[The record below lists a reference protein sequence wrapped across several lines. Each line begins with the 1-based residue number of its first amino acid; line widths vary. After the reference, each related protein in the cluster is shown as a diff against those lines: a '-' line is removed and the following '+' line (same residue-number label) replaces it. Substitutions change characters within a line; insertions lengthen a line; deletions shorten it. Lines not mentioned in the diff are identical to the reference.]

1 MSICRAPKHARELC
15 VDTIIRVLRNLLAF
29 PLLIALPATLFSQEA
44 VTIHVDASQTTSHFR
59 PVWNYFG
66 YDEPN
71 YTYAGNGRRLL
82 KELAELSKEPVQ
94 VRTHNLLTTGDGAAA
109 LKWGST
115 NAYTEDASGRPIY
128 DWTIVDKILS
138 TYLNLGI
145 KPFIEIG
152 FMPKALSTHPD
163 PYQHNFP
170 QGDVFTGWS
179 YPPASYEKWSELV
192 YQWVKHCV
200 AKYGAAEVQSWSWE
214 VWNEPDIGYWHG
226 TPEEYDKLYDYTVAA
241 VRKALPAAHV
251 GGPASTGPSGKKAA
265 AFLRQFLEHCS
276 SHDTPLDFITFHAK
290 GHPEFVEGHVL
301 MGITHELQDAVEG
314 FRIVHSFDKFK
325 NLPIILSE
333 ADPEGCAACSARTN
347 PANAYRNG
355 DLYPVY
361 TAVAMKALLQLADRE
376 QVNLQGILTWAFEFE
391 GQPYFEGFRT
401 LATNGIDKPILNFF
415 RMAGLMTGGIVPV
428 TSSSEIALDTLV
440 SAGVRQRP
448 DIDAL
453 AVRNEHRV
461 AALVWNYRDEDVAG
475 SPVKIT
481 LQITGLPATAQQ
493 VLINHY
499 RIDRSH
505 SNSYTVWK
513 LLGSP
518 QEPASQQRDALEQAS
533 QLQTLDSPHWV
544 AAKSGAIDLDFSLPL
559 HGLSLV
565 EAFW

>member
-1 MSICRAPKHARELC
+1 
-15 VDTIIRVLRNLLAF
+15 VIRNILPILLLVGLS
-29 PLLIALPATLFSQEA
+29 PILFSQEP
-44 VTIHVDASQTTSHFR
+44 VTIHVDASQTADRFR

-71 YTYAGNGRRLL
+71 YTYAENGRRLL
-82 KELAELSKEPVQ
+82 KELAELSREPVQ
-94 VRTHNLLTTGDGAAA
+94 ARTHNLLTTGDGVAA

-128 DWTIVDKILS
+128 NWTIVDRILS
-138 TYLNLGI
+138 TYLSLGI
-145 KPFIEIG
+145 KPFVEIG
-152 FMPKALSTHPD
+152 FMPKALSIHPD

-179 YPPASYEKWSELV
+179 YPPSSYEKWSELV

-200 AKYGAAEVQSWSWE
+200 AKYGAAEAQSWSWE

-226 TPEEYDKLYDYTVAA
+226 TPDEYDKLYDYTVAA
-241 VRKALPAAHV
+241 VRRALPGAHV

-276 SHDTPLDFITFHAK
+276 LHDTPLDFITFHAK
-290 GHPEFVEGHVL
+290 GHPELVEGHVV
-301 MGITHELQDAVEG
+301 MGMTHELEDAVEG

-325 NLPIILSE
+325 NLPIVLSE

-361 TAVAMKALLQLADRE
+361 TAVAMKALLQLAERE

-415 RMAGLMTGGIVPV
+415 RMAGLMTGGMVQV
-428 TSSSEIALDTLV
+428 SSSNDIPLDTLV
-440 SAGVRQRP
+440 SAGVRQRS
-448 DIDAL
+448 DIDAI

-461 AALVWNYRDEDVAG
+461 ASLVWNYRDEDVAG
-475 SPVKIT
+475 SPSKIT
-481 LQITGLPATAQQ
+481 LKITGLPANAQQ

-499 RIDRSH
+499 RIDRTH

-513 LLGSP
+513 ALGSP
-518 QEPASQQRDALEQAS
+518 QEPTSQQREALEQAG

-544 AAKSGAIDLDFSLPL
+544 AAKSGAVDLDFSLPL
-559 HGLSLV
+559 QGLSLV

>member
-1 MSICRAPKHARELC
+1 MI
-15 VDTIIRVLRNLLAF
+15 RNLRAI
-29 PLLIALPATLFSQEA
+29 PLLIALSPILLAQEP
-44 VTIHVDASQTTSHFR
+44 VTIHVDAGQTTSRFR

-71 YTYAGNGRRLL
+71 YTYAENGRKLL
-82 KELAELSKEPVQ
+82 KELADLSKEPVQ
-94 VRTHNLLTTGDGAAA
+94 VRTHNLLTTGDAVAA

-115 NAYTEDASGRPIY
+115 NAYTEDASGKPVY
-128 DWTIVDKILS
+128 NWTIVDRILS
-138 TYLNLGI
+138 TYLSLGI
-145 KPFIEIG
+145 KPFVEIG

-179 YPPASYEKWSELV
+179 YPPTSYEKWSELV
-192 YQWVKHCV
+192 YQWVKHCT
-200 AKYGAAEVQSWSWE
+200 AKYGVAEAQSWAWE

-241 VRKALPAAHV
+241 VRKALPGAHV

-290 GHPEFVEGHVL
+290 GHPEFVEGHVV

-361 TAVAMKALLQLADRE
+361 TAVAMKALLQLAERE

-415 RMAGLMTGGIVPV
+415 RMAGLMTGSIIPV
-428 TSSSEIALDTLV
+428 TSISDVPLDTLM
-440 SAGVRQRP
+440 SAGARQHP
-448 DIDAL
+448 DVDAM

-461 AALVWNYRDEDVAG
+461 AALVWNYRDEDVLGA
-475 SPVKIT
+475 SANVK

-505 SNSYTVWK
+505 SNAYTIWK

-518 QEPASQQRDALEQAS
+518 QEPTSQQRDALEQAS

-544 AAKSGAIDLDFSLPL
+544 AAKAGAIDLDFSLPL